1 MEEKRKAR
9 DAEIERKKA
18 EKERK
23 AEEARKKRE
32 EAAKNKLK
40 QKEVNFELNLQGN
53 FFLIFKIVPYFIE
66 IF

>member
-40 QKEVNFELNLQGN
+40 QKEVNFELDL
-53 FFLIFKIVPYFIE
+53 
-66 IF
+66 

>member
-40 QKEVNFELNLQGN
+40 QKEVNFQLFIFLNDTELLRLHQN
-53 FFLIFKIVPYFIE
+53 
-66 IF
+66 

>member
-40 QKEVNFELNLQGN
+40 QKEVNFELD
-53 FFLIFKIVPYFIE
+53 V
-66 IF
+66 

>member
-40 QKEVNFELNLQGN
+40 QKEVNFELNL
-53 FFLIFKIVPYFIE
+53 
-66 IF
+66 

>member
-40 QKEVNFELNLQGN
+40 QKEVNFELY
-53 FFLIFKIVPYFIE
+53 IKPY
-66 IF
+66 